1 MAMSNLEKPPA
12 EPTPAPQ
19 VGVVV
24 IGNDPEVNAA
34 IANIVR
40 GALANESLTTIPLES
55 LAGAES
61 FVDYSAYRDSEYA
74 ADESSSIWSRM
85 VHARPELQ
93 DLNIPVET
101 MLGSAVGKE
110 SILIEGA
117 IVTDTLRI
125 SSSTRYTRTEE

>member
-12 EPTPAPQ
+12 EPAPAPQ

-40 GALANESLTTIPLES
+40 GALANESLTTIPLET
-55 LAGAES
+55 LAEAEA
-61 FVDYSAYRDSEYA
+61 FVDYSAYRDPEYA
-74 ADESSSIWSRM
+74 ADESSTIWGRM

-93 DLNIPVET
+93 NLNIPVET

>member
-12 EPTPAPQ
+12 EPTPDPQ

-24 IGNDPEVNAA
+24 VGNDPEVNAA

-40 GALANESLTTIPLES
+40 GALINEGLTSVPLES
-55 LAGAES
+55 LASAEA
-61 FVDYSAYRDSEYA
+61 FVDYSAYRDPDYA
-74 ADESSSIWSRM
+74 IDESSSIWSRM
-85 VHARPELQ
+85 VQTRPELQ
-93 DLNIPVET
+93 HLSVPVET
-101 MLGSAVGKE
+101 VLGSAVGKE

-117 IVTDTLRI
+117 IVTDTMRI